1 MESHKED
8 YQDSMTVKRTG
19 KGGGVAPSSIST
31 ENEEKEEN
39 QENNSIQQG
48 VVVSK
53 TYTTNIE
60 PNNRLP
66 LPLDWT
72 KMGVGNHDEI
82 PPRTPHEVAEW
93 SPEDTEVCIVGTSGQ
108 KITILGDDFAN
119 PEKTNIQELTS
130 LILRSHLLKDMVGL
144 GSLPKLETLEL
155 YDNMVQSLDED
166 SLKGCGLTTLRILDM
181 SYNAIRC
188 MTPVKYCNGETLTE
202 LYLANN
208 KLKEISGVKHLKN
221 LRKLDLGANKI
232 RVLKASELSGLVN
245 LEEFWVGKNK
255 IETLEGIESLTKL
268 RRLDVQSNRLTSVVN
283 KVDGLC
289 FLNAQ
294 RESLEELFLAHNGL
308 DDEGISGLI
317 SMAGRG
323 DSSCNFPNLT
333 VLDLSRNRLTTIAP
347 LVVDS
352 KNDDAFGEWPMLEE
366 LWLSGNV
373 IQDFDAVCP
382 LKDACGRNHLPQ
394 LETVYLEYNPV
405 AKDFEYRKKLAEFIP
420 SLKQIDATMIRGHGS
435 IPVPAGNGVVLSIEQ
450 RSRQMQAA
458 AIERAKRQNSTPDS

>member
-1 MESHKED
+1 MASPKED
-8 YQDSMTVKRTG
+8 YKDRMTAKENNN
-19 KGGGVAPSSIST
+19 GGEVGRNLIST
-31 ENEEKEEN
+31 ENEEK
-39 QENNSIQQG
+39 QESSVQQE

-53 TYTTNIE
+53 SYTTNVE
-60 PNNRLP
+60 PNIPLP

-82 PPRTPHEVAEW
+82 TPRAPHEVAEW
-93 SPEDTEVCIVGTSGQ
+93 SSEDTEVCIVGTSGQ
-108 KITILGDDFAN
+108 KITDLGDDFAN
-119 PEKTNIQELTS
+119 PERTNTRELTS
-130 LILRSHLLKDMVGL
+130 LILRSHLLKDMAGL

-181 SYNAIRC
+181 SYNAIRS
-188 MTPVKYCNGETLTE
+188 MTPVQYCNGETLTE

-283 KVDGLC
+283 ERDGLC
-289 FLNAQ
+289 YLNAQ
-294 RESLEELFLAHNGL
+294 RESLEELFLAHNGF
-308 DDEGISGLI
+308 DNDGISGLI

-323 DSSCNFPNLT
+323 DRSCNFPKLT
-333 VLDLSRNRLTTIAP
+333 VLDLSRNRLTSTSP

-352 KNDDAFGEWPMLEE
+352 KNDEAFGEWPMLEE
-366 LWLSGNV
+366 LWLSGNA
-373 IQDFDAVCP
+373 IQDFDGVCP
-382 LKDACGRNHLPQ
+382 LKDAYGRNHLPQ

-405 AKDFEYRKKLAEFIP
+405 SKDFEYRKKLAEFIP

-450 RSRQMQAA
+450 RSRQLQAA
-458 AIERAKRQNSTPDS
+458 AIARAKQQNPAPDL